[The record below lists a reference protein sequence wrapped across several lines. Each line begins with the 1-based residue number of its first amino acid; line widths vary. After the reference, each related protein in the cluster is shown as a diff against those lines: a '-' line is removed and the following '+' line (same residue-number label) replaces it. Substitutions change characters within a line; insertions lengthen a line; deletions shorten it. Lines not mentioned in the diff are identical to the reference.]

1 MIEKVILGESRETLR
16 EKSWCICGC
25 TCGTVKDSED
35 PSRGATEW
43 DNAEQP

>member
-1 MIEKVILGESRETLR
+1 VIEKVILGENRTQLY

-25 TCGTVKDSED
+25 TCGTIKDSED

-43 DNAEQP
+43 DYASQQ